1 MIFIYTKVLDLNY
14 NSGKKWKTCRRII
27 TPSFHDSSLL
37 VNCIDTFNKQLD
49 IGLKSFQNL
58 ADQKLETNLY
68 SLILAWTLA
77 IICGCEHDR
86 LVGIIHKFTRQVIKD
101 CISKFSSIHLQH
113 RMTFFDTLIAKMNDE
128 QMSIDDIQE
137 EGPDTTATVLNFALF
152 MIAFHQDIQQQND
165 NECTCTLDDIIQM
178 DYLERIIKEALRIL
192 PSVSII
198 GREIQETF
206 QYKKFDPD
214 RFLPKVAQQQHPY
227 AYIPFSAGSQ
237 NCIGQRFALL
247 EAKVFLSTIIHRFHL
262 TTS

>member
-1 MIFIYTKVLDLNY
+1 MVF
-14 NSGKKWKTCRRII
+14 
-27 TPSFHDSSLL
+27 
-37 VNCIDTFNKQLD
+37 LD
-49 IGLKSFQNL
+49 I
-58 ADQKLETNLY
+58 
-68 SLILAWTLA
+68 
-77 IICGCEHDR
+77 
-86 LVGIIHKFTRQVIKD
+86 
-101 CISKFSSIHLQH
+101 
-113 RMTFFDTLIAKMNDE
+113 LIAKMNDK

-137 EGPDTTATVLNFALF
+137 EGYDTIATVLNFALF
-152 MIAFHQDIQQQND
+152 MIAFHQDIQQRLFEEMQKND